1 MQPRDEPQ
9 RWTTDQASAIET
21 ITVALD
27 ALPTD
32 EDRTIV
38 AQHVLAIRG
47 AQARQAGWEAKKA
60 AGGYIGG
67 RPPIGYRAQSG
78 DLVADAREQ
87 AIVVRILELRRAGC
101 SLRAI
106 AETLTDEGR
115 RNRAGTVSWHP
126 ETISRICR
134 QPGEHLDVAK
144 PTNGHGW
151 IVS

>member
-1 MQPRDEPQ
+1 MQPREEPQ
-9 RWTTDQASAIET
+9 RWTTDQASAIEAIT
-21 ITVALD
+21 IALD

-32 EDRTIV
+32 EDRAIV
-38 AQHVLAIRG
+38 AQHVLAQKG
-47 AQARQAGWEAKKA
+47 AQARRQGWEAKRE

-87 AIVVRILELRRAGC
+87 AIVARIRELRDAGC

-106 AETLTDEGR
+106 ADVLTEEGR

-134 QPGEHLDVAK
+134 R
-144 PTNGHGW
+144 
-151 IVS
+151 